1 MVVHEAVPVRQP
13 IAESWRRSRDA
24 GIDAGVA
31 AAPLVFDRDVLADAR
46 AAHPLERHLPML
58 EALLRQVADE
68 TEHLMVIT
76 DETGNALWTQGPPPS
91 AAPPTR
97 SG

>member
-46 AAHPLERHLPML
+46 AAHPSNGTCRCWRPCCG
-58 EALLRQVADE
+58 R
-68 TEHLMVIT
+68 
-76 DETGNALWTQGPPPS
+76 S
-91 AAPPTR
+91 PTR
-97 SG
+97 PST